1 MELAFDPKMA
11 SSGISAEKANASG
24 NGDPEKLKQLCQDFE
39 SILIH
44 TMFKQ
49 MRQSVPDDG
58 YLEHGMEM
66 EMFQEMMD
74 METAR
79 EMSRKGGLGLGQ
91 LLYEQFSGQE

>member
-1 MELAFDPKMA
+1 MELAFDPKIL
-11 SSGISAEKANASG
+11 SSGISTGKQSG
-24 NGDPEKLKQLCQDFE
+24 SGDQEGLKQLCQDFE

-44 TMFKQ
+44 SMFKE

-58 YLEHGMEM
+58 YLERGMGM
-66 EMFQEMMD
+66 DMFQEIMD

-91 LLYEQFSGQE
+91 LLYEQLSE